1 MSCIRQYLLVGS
13 PVIAKKKKNE
23 QKKMWVTS
31 GFILKTRSGSRGIYP
46 GVVDAGEEREPL
58 TEGSTNSREGGVE
71 PRTCG
76 SLGKVASSAAHQPLW
91 TSHRLRVRRS
101 INPDCKLT
109 CFSKF
114 LTMRTN
120 VWIYQ
125 ALLCVVVTI
134 MDTGKP
140 LESWIFK
147 FFYFLCCGDSE
158 MEILIVVCAGEV
170 RNRHWRKF

>member
-13 PVIAKKKKNE
+13 PVMGKKTTKK
-23 QKKMWVTS
+23 QMWVIS
-31 GFILKTRSGSRGIYP
+31 AFILKTRAGTRGIYP
-46 GVVDAGEEREPL
+46 RVLDAGEEREPL
-58 TEGSTNSREGGVE
+58 TERSTNSREGGVE

-101 INPDCKLT
+101 IHPDCKLT

-134 MDTGKP
+134 MDTGKT
-140 LESWIFK
+140 LESWNV
-147 FFYFLCCGDSE
+147 FFFMLWW
-158 MEILIVVCAGEV
+158 L
-170 RNRHWRKF
+170 RF

>member
-1 MSCIRQYLLVGS
+1 
-13 PVIAKKKKNE
+13 
-23 QKKMWVTS
+23 MWVTS
-31 GFILKTRSGSRGIYP
+31 GFILKTRSGSWGIYP

-140 LESWIFK
+140 LESWIFFLFFFFFMLWWLGDGDFNCCVCRGSEKQTLEKVLK
-147 FFYFLCCGDSE
+147 FTVKKIE
-158 MEILIVVCAGEV
+158 HIKWENWIKNI
-170 RNRHWRKF
+170 